1 MTKSNINKFP
11 NKRKTI
17 IHCATVDTYS
27 LKASGFLL
35 RVINLS
41 QKLLNG
47 IIIFCDTSGIIRDSF
62 IKSANTLV

>member
-11 NKRKTI
+11 NKRK

-47 IIIFCDTSGIIRDSF
+47 IIISFDTSGIIRDSV
-62 IKSANTLV
+62 IKSANLYS